1 MDHRTSPEQ
10 SFDPTPAWEP
20 KNPDY
25 IPPRLETFAPE
36 GLQDKPVP
44 ERNWIVPDL
53 VPCGAVTSIS
63 GDGGVGK
70 SLLMMQLMTAVALGK
85 QWIGKPTTAC
95 RTLGVFCEDE
105 IDELHRRQTSINE
118 FYETDFD
125 GLDDMQWLS
134 RVGENSLMMTF
145 DREDVGT
152 ATEFF
157 QQVHNAA
164 QDFGAGLI
172 VLDSLHDLFGGNENN
187 RPQARQFIGLLR
199 TMALDNDGAVVLTA
213 HPSLTGIS
221 SGSGTS
227 GSTAWHNAVRSRL
240 YLQRPKV
247 DEGEEV
253 DDFERVLSG
262 KKANYAAGG
271 SGTTSLRWEKGVFI
285 ADEAKSG
292 IFGTIERRRVDS
304 LFLEALDTL
313 IEGGRDLSASRNSG
327 SYAPKA
333 IQRTPLARENRL
345 KVHQLEA
352 AMERLFADKIIRV
365 QEHGRPSHR
374 KKRVVRIAAQEA
386 SNEPA

>member
-1 MDHRTSPEQ
+1 MPGSPSQ
-10 SFDPTPAWEP
+10 HIDITRAKW
-20 KNPDY
+20 
-25 IPPRLETFAPE
+25 IPY
-36 GLQDKPVP
+36 
-44 ERNWIVPDL
+44 
-53 VPCGAVTSIS
+53 
-63 GDGGVGK
+63 
-70 SLLMMQLMTAVALGK
+70 
-85 QWIGKPTTAC
+85 
-95 RTLGVFCEDE
+95 
-105 IDELHRRQTSINE
+105 

-145 DREDVGT
+145 DRDDVGT

-374 KKRVVRIAAQEA
+374 KKRVVRIAAQQA